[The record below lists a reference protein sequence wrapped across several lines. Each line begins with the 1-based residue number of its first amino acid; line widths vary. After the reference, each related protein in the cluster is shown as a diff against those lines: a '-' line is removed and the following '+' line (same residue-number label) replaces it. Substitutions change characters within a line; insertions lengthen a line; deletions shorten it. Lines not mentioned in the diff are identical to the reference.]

1 MQRLYQ
7 KTITITI
14 KILSSSLFVPLA
26 FLTPLATRAATI
38 TIKTTCQPAQQ
49 RAFTT
54 NNGCSVPASPPT
66 SSYNTGGGAVSA
78 TGSASFTLA
87 ANAADWNTLRVYA
100 ETVANPLDAST
111 PVQSTLFYNTEGLSH
126 VTVSTTLT
134 TAGPVRPGFVRIEAF
149 DAGIHAAGV
158 DGNSGDLTFA
168 SLGG

>member
-1 MQRLYQ
+1 MAKLPCLLQMQRLYQ

-26 FLTPLATRAATI
+26 FLTPLATRVATI
-38 TIKTTCQPAQQ
+38 TIETTCQPAQQ

-66 SSYNTGGGAVSA
+66 SSYNTGGGAVNA

-100 ETVANPLDAST
+100 ETVANPGVSSDFKRCLGEGAPFQQLASIGKWPGT
-111 PVQSTLFYNTEGLSH
+111 KAVVEGFLRRTE
-126 VTVSTTLT
+126 STTG
-134 TAGPVRPGFVRIEAF
+134 AVPR
-149 DAGIHAAGV
+149 
-158 DGNSGDLTFA
+158 
-168 SLGG
+168 